1 MPFEFVSGNKLKGF
15 ENESQKVLSPVCI
28 FRGGETSWENEAR
41 ETAMVL
47 QEMPQEFSLAIAS

>member
-1 MPFEFVSGNKLKGF
+1 MRAKKA
-15 ENESQKVLSPVCI
+15 LSSVWI
-28 FRGGETSWENEAR
+28 VRGGETSWENEAR